1 MYEFLDY
8 HAEDVMT
15 RDPITVAPGTTLA
28 EAERIFERHGFNA
41 LPVVGPRHRLQ
52 GWLTQLDLLRGF
64 RFTEEHVFPPY
75 AEIMQQ
81 PVSSV
86 MSRDLRTVTPRTPLT
101 RVLQKM
107 LDARDKSLP
116 VMEDDRLVGIVTRQ
130 DVLSALRR
138 GVAGERP
145 WAPAAGRARG
155 RAKHGGKHA
164 ARGGRRKP
172 GRR

>member
-8 HAEDVMT
+8 HVEDVMT
-15 RDPITVAPGTTLA
+15 RDPITVAPATTLA
-28 EAERIFERHGFNA
+28 DAERIFEQHGFNA
-41 LPVVGPRHRLQ
+41 LPVVGPRRQLQ

-75 AEIMQQ
+75 EEIMRQ

-86 MSRDLRTVTPRTPLT
+86 MSRDLRTVTPRAPLT

-116 VMEDDRLVGIVTRQ
+116 VMDDGRLVGVVTRQ
-130 DVLSALRR
+130 DVLAALRR

-145 WAPAAGRARG
+145 WLRAGAAARSGAGRAG
-155 RAKHGGKHA
+155 RRA
-164 ARGGRRKP
+164 ARGGKGKPRR
-172 GRR
+172 G